1 MEFPEHSFALQGF
14 AVNVGWA
21 TGLAVEDEIGCE
33 LQVLSGQAWI
43 TVEGDSQDIVADERE
58 PIRLQPGV
66 RYYVSA
72 FRDAATIL
80 VNARA
85 TSRVVDFSLKVRGGV
100 PVLTACAGRGAFRQ
114 SPSRIAAAIAST
126 LRRSLPAAL
135 AAPA

>member
-1 MEFPEHSFALQGF
+1 VRAAG
-14 AVNVGWA
+14 
-21 TGLAVEDEIGCE
+21 
-33 LQVLSGQAWI
+33 LSGQAWI

-66 RYYVSA
+66 RYLRQRVSRCSHDPGQRP
-72 FRDAATIL
+72 RD
-80 VNARA
+80 V
-85 TSRVVDFSLKVRGGV
+85 RVVDFSLQVRGGV